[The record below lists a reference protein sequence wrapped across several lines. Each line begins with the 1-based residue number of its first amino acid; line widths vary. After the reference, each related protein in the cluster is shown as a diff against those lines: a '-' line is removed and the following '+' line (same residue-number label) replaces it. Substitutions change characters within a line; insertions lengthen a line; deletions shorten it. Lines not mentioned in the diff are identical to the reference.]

1 MHTSFVF
8 VLRRTL
14 FVCFL
19 LLVCKFSLHGLTAF
33 ASDASTKTFP
43 PHLYT
48 TLSNN
53 RLTVEYRLTA
63 LLKSAGSDRE
73 RAWLIYRWVTHHFKH
88 DSRIAAL
95 IGDPHK
101 HSLDHLFQSAGGSCA
116 IFANVMHRL
125 LDKAGL
131 EVKTVYG
138 MVKGAG
144 ASQFI
149 NGMPV
154 NHVWNT
160 VKIDGTWHLLDATWG
175 AGYVG
180 RDGFHREQSD
190 LFFMVPPQRAVL
202 SHYDPADQLGYQAKL
217 GVDQAVFKRF
227 ADDATYLA
235 AVGFD
240 AKSILKRYAG
250 EHRGELVAIFN
261 PLSAS
266 FKVIEAPLAAR
277 LQKRPIKFRIDSS
290 AYDELMVLQGK
301 TWSPMRKSGNVHS
314 IELRPVDG
322 ELLVMARRAKEH
334 EYEAL
339 LAYSVK

>member
-1 MHTSFVF
+1 MLLILHS
-8 VLRRTL
+8 RR
-14 FVCFL
+14 FIAVCFG
-19 LLVCKFSLHGLTAF
+19 LLVCILALYGLPVYAADTRSEELHAHLHKVV
-33 ASDASTKTFP
+33 STNHRSVDQRRK
-43 PHLYT
+43 
-48 TLSNN
+48 
-53 RLTVEYRLTA
+53 A
-63 LLKSAGSDRE
+63 LLAPAVNDRE

-88 DSRIAAL
+88 DSRIAAS
-95 IGDPHK
+95 IGDPEK
-101 HSLDHLFQSAGGSCA
+101 HSLDQLFRKGGGSCA

-144 ASQFI
+144 ASKYI

-154 NHVWNT
+154 NHVWNA
-160 VKIDGTWHLLDATWG
+160 VKIDGIWHLLDATWG

-217 GVDQAVFKRF
+217 GVDQAIFKRI

-240 AKSILKRYAG
+240 AKSILKLHAG
-250 EHRGELVAIFN
+250 EHRSRLVDTFN

-277 LQKRPIKFRIDSS
+277 LEKRPVKFRIESS
-290 AYDELMVLQGK
+290 TYDELMVLQGK
-301 TWSPMRKSGNVHS
+301 TWTPMRKSGNVHS
-314 IELRPVDG
+314 IEMWPANG

>member
-19 LLVCKFSLHGLTAF
+19 LLVCKFSLHGLPAL

-48 TLSNN
+48 RLSNN

-95 IGDPHK
+95 IGDPHQ
-101 HSLDHLFQSAGGSCA
+101 HSLDHLFQSGGGSCA

-154 NHVWNT
+154 NHVWNA

-217 GVDQAVFKRF
+217 GVDQAIFRRL
-227 ADDATYLA
+227 AEDATYLA
-235 AVGFD
+235 AIGFD
-240 AKSILKRYAG
+240 PKSILKMQTG
-250 EHRGELVAIFN
+250 EKHRKLVGTFN

-266 FKVIEAPLAAR
+266 FRVIEAPLAAR
-277 LQKRPIKFRIDSS
+277 LQKRPVKFRIESS
-290 AYDELMVLQGK
+290 EYDELMVLQDK
-301 TWSPMRKSGNVHS
+301 NWTPMRKSGNVHA
-314 IELRPVDG
+314 IELLPVDG

-339 LAYSVK
+339 LGYSVN

>member
-1 MHTSFVF
+1 
-8 VLRRTL
+8 
-14 FVCFL
+14 
-19 LLVCKFSLHGLTAF
+19 
-33 ASDASTKTFP
+33 
-43 PHLYT
+43 
-48 TLSNN
+48 
-53 RLTVEYRLTA
+53 
-63 LLKSAGSDRE
+63 
-73 RAWLIYRWVTHHFKH
+73 
-88 DSRIAAL
+88 
-95 IGDPHK
+95 
-101 HSLDHLFQSAGGSCA
+101 
-116 IFANVMHRL
+116 MHRL

-154 NHVWNT
+154 NHVWNA

-217 GVDQAVFKRF
+217 GVDQAIFRRL
-227 ADDATYLA
+227 AEDAIYLA
-235 AVGFD
+235 AIGFD
-240 AKSILKRYAG
+240 PKSILKMQTG
-250 EHRGELVAIFN
+250 EKHRKLVGTFN

-266 FKVIEAPLAAR
+266 FRVIEAPLAAR
-277 LQKRPIKFRIDSS
+277 LQKRPVKFRIESS
-290 AYDELMVLQGK
+290 EYDELMVLQDK
-301 TWSPMRKSGNVHS
+301 NWTPMRKSGNVHA
-314 IELRPVDG
+314 IELLPVDG

-339 LAYSVK
+339 LGYSVN